1 MLWVSTLSPLNQ
13 QQLAIEHGFIPAR
26 IAQLNNPNMKLDV
39 PVVRQ
44 VVLPNGQ
51 VKLQTV
57 KTVRIEP
64 AAGPVTASLIS
75 SMFIHGGWMH
85 LVGNMWFLWIFG
97 NNIEDRLGHV
107 VYLIFYLVGGMLATG
122 CHWAYDPAS
131 QVPVV
136 GASGAVATVLGA
148 YAVTYPKA
156 TISTLVFFGFIT
168 IIEVPALVWLM
179 IWLGGQ
185 LFDAFLQQDLGVA
198 VWAHIGGFAAG
209 AILMPMSVHRLAAA
223 GQLLAG
229 GTQETLLLWRRQRPA
244 LRLGECTS
252 ERHRTNESTSPRT
265 RTIAPWAA
273 EHSAALTRRSTSR
286 GHLLALESLAQPL
299 DVRALFGRK
308 APLEIEVGSGK
319 GLFLSA
325 AAAGDPAANFL
336 GIEIMGKYARFIAAR
351 LVQRELA
358 NARIVHGDAQ
368 HLFRSW
374 LAADSVRAVHVYFP
388 DPWWKARHKKRRVMN
403 ESFVQRGRARA
414 RARRPAALLDR
425 RGGIL
430 PNGPGSD
437 CRLHHA
443 RWSPPCQRKAGRP
456 RSRLPHPLR
465 APHALARRA
474 GPPGGVRE
482 SNALGQRQTS

>member
-1 MLWVSTLSPLNQ
+1 MFPLKDHNPTFTTPFVTYALVALNTLVMLWVSTLSPLNQ

-168 IIEVPALVWLM
+168 IIQVPALVWLM

-209 AILMPMSVHRLAAA
+209 AILMP
-223 GQLLAG
+223 LLSIG
-229 GTQETLLLWRRQRPA
+229 SPPPGTSWQE
-244 LRLGECTS
+244 E
-252 ERHRTNESTSPRT
+252 
-265 RTIAPWAA
+265 
-273 EHSAALTRRSTSR
+273 
-286 GHLLALESLAQPL
+286 LEKHFS
-299 DVRALFGRK
+299 F
-308 APLEIEVGSGK
+308 
-319 GLFLSA
+319 
-325 AAAGDPAANFL
+325 
-336 GIEIMGKYARFIAAR
+336 
-351 LVQRELA
+351 
-358 NARIVHGDAQ
+358 GDAN
-368 HLFRSW
+368 
-374 LAADSVRAVHVYFP
+374 D
-388 DPWWKARHKKRRVMN
+388 
-403 ESFVQRGRARA
+403 QR
-414 RARRPAALLDR
+414 
-425 RGGIL
+425 
-430 PNGPGSD
+430 
-437 CRLHHA
+437 
-443 RWSPPCQRKAGRP
+443 
-456 RSRLPHPLR
+456 
-465 APHALARRA
+465 
-474 GPPGGVRE
+474 
-482 SNALGQRQTS
+482 